1 MKKYRNK
8 LMGGLSSIRSATKL
22 FLITGSS
29 GVGKSTILPF
39 LKKHLSGEFEIH
51 DFDEKLTEEIAKNEK
66 LLNDWRMETTKYWLD
81 VAGENLKL
89 GKSTVVIGL
98 IYPNE
103 VKQLNTQILYDF
115 CLLDASDEKIRERLM
130 GKRFSSPE
138 KIAGLKEATGQTPE
152 EFILE
157 NRHLMEKL
165 RDEIKTVNG
174 EVIDTTEDAPEQT
187 ANKILSWIL
196 KK

>member
-1 MKKYRNK
+1 M
-8 LMGGLSSIRSATKL
+8 KL

-39 LKKHLSGEFEIH
+39 LKKHLSEEFEIH
-51 DFDEKLTEEIAKNEK
+51 DFDEKLTEEVAMNRKILDN
-66 LLNDWRMETTKYWLD
+66 WRIKTTKYWID
-81 VAGENLKL
+81 FAGENLKS
-89 GKSTVVIGL
+89 GKSTIIIGL

-103 VKQLNTQILYDF
+103 VERLDVQISCNF
-115 CLLDASDEKIRERLM
+115 CLLDASDEKIQKRLM

-138 KIAGLKEATGQTPE
+138 KIAGLKEATGQTPK

-157 NRHLMEKL
+157 NKHLMEKL
-165 RDEIKTVNG
+165 RNETETVDGEI
-174 EVIDTTEDAPEQT
+174 IDTTEDTPEQT
-187 ANKILSWIL
+187 ANKVLSWIL